1 MLLRDIITEWVC
13 GGCYSDPC
21 QCEVNESGARSV
33 FGHGSKKK
41 KGAVR
46 KYRCTHGPRKGRVVA
61 KAATCNAP
69 INVKASNTLKK
80 TRRSK
85 GKTTDIKRAR
95 TGRVSGTTKRLG
107 RINTGYRTVKPRK
120 RRGAKGRR

>member
-1 MLLRDIITEWVC
+1 MLLRELTEGV
-13 GGCYSDPC
+13 
-21 QCEVNESGARSV
+21 RSV
-33 FGHGSKKK
+33 FGHGKSKGT
-41 KGAVR
+41 KGHTVR

-69 INVKASNTLKK
+69 INVRKSNQLKK
-80 TRRSK
+80 TRRAK
-85 GKTTDIKRAR
+85 GKTVDIKRSR
-95 TGRVSGTTKRLG
+95 TGRTSPTTQRLK